1 MLPPVQRRLIERIQA
16 HTKETKCSK
25 DIQALLEMENYH
37 QQLSSPPGSHSGLPC
52 SSLSAP
58 LFHVSSS
65 NSSDLLSQRPN
76 PSPQLKSA
84 CLIVQNLLP

>member
-37 QQLSSPPGSHSGLPC
+37 QQLSSRLALILDSLVPPSLLLSFMCPLQTVQICFPKGPTPAPS
-52 SSLSAP
+52 SSLHA
-58 LFHVSSS
+58 L
-65 NSSDLLSQRPN
+65 
-76 PSPQLKSA
+76 
-84 CLIVQNLLP
+84 

>member
-1 MLPPVQRRLIERIQA
+1 MLSPVQRRLIERIQA
-16 HTKETKCSK
+16 HTKETKYSK

-37 QQLSSPPGSHSGLPC
+37 QQPVSHSGVPC
-52 SSLSAP
+52 SSISTP
-58 LFHVSSS
+58 LFRVSSS

-84 CLIVQNLLP
+84 